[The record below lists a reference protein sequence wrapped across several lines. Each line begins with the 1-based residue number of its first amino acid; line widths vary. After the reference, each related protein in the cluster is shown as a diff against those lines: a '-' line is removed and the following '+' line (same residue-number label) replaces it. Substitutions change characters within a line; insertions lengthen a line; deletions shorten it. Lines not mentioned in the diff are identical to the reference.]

1 MFLVMIGPTVQFYF
15 SDLTRTFKFI
25 SDLGTFGIKNL
36 QTYEPSDLRGGIGF
50 MLYLVRLRSTG
61 TDHYGES
68 VMAQA
73 C

>member
-1 MFLVMIGPTVQFYF
+1 MIQFYF
-15 SDLTRTFKFI
+15 SDLTKTFKFI
-25 SDLGTFGIKNL
+25 SDLRTFGIKNL
-36 QTYEPSDLRGGIGF
+36 QTYEPSDLRGGTGF
-50 MLYLVRLRSTG
+50 MLYLVTGVRLRSTG